1 MTAATTSRQANVAN
15 RRPRDTGASGA
26 AESEPSRSAVIPP
39 AAWRLRTAVN
49 DNKAPLLLRLRRLAF
64 FVTAAAAFGWLF
76 WAGVL
81 R

>member
-1 MTAATTSRQANVAN
+1 MAN
-15 RRPRDTGASGA
+15 RRPRDAGA
-26 AESEPSRSAVIPP
+26 ASAADSETPRSPVIPP
-39 AAWRLRTAVN
+39 AAWRLRIAVN

-64 FVTAAAAFGWLF
+64 CVSAAAAFGWLF